1 MRALFFVPLALGL
14 VALSLGC
21 NPVPTPRV
29 VDEADQVAQSPASL
43 DAKVHAAPAW
53 AAAEKRRLEAHAAL
67 ESGPPARAQLLAEEA
82 IAGFHEAALLARIAK
97 ATKRAEQAEAEAAA
111 LERDL
116 ATVDGTMKTLA
127 ADVEGLELRLRV
139 AQGAEP
145 PGASGSASPERE
157 AARRD
162 AARAMAVQ
170 ARLLCGSARLLGAGK
185 TAAAGA
191 PSDKTPEDPSAP
203 AVVSRDLAEAEA
215 RLTELEAALGQAAPK
230 STPID
235 LATRTRAACLSVLT
249 RTRRG
254 NTAASEK
261 KGASERGSA
270 DSLLTELS
278 AMGQK
283 SQLSPSRDE
292 RGVVV
297 TLRDVFDGDKLK
309 AKARTLVEQL
319 DRVAASHP
327 AFAIAVVVHTDRT
340 VPAAERAK
348 LEERAKTIASAFGS
362 VAEAKRLVIVAGDA
376 LPVVSGKNTRNA
388 RVEIVFVAPEAL

>member
-1 MRALFFVPLALGL
+1 MRALLLVPLAAL
-14 VALSLGC
+14 VLAC

-67 ESGPPARAQLLAEEA
+67 ESGPQARAQLLAEEA
-82 IAGFHEAALLARIAK
+82 IAGYQEAALLARIAK
-97 ATKRAEQAEAEAAA
+97 ATRRAEQAEAEAES
-111 LERDL
+111 LEREL
-116 ATVDGTMKTLA
+116 AAVDGTMKTLA

-145 PGASGSASPERE
+145 ASASGSASPERE

-203 AVVSRDLAEAEA
+203 AVVSRDLGEAEA
-215 RLTELEAALGQAAPK
+215 RLAELETALAATAPK

-235 LATRTRAACLSVLT
+235 LATRTRSACLSVLT
-249 RTRRG
+249 RTRRA

-261 KGASERGSA
+261 KGAAVDASA
-270 DSLLTELS
+270 DTLLTELS
-278 AMGQK
+278 AMSQK
-283 SQLSPSRDE
+283 GELSPSRDE

-297 TLRDVFDGDKLK
+297 TLRDAFDGDKPK
-309 AKARTLVEQL
+309 AKAKTLLEQL

-327 AFAIAVVVHTDRT
+327 SFAVAVVVHTDR
-340 VPAAERAK
+340 PASPAEKAK
-348 LEERAKTIASAFGS
+348 WEERAKAIASAFGS
-362 VAEAKRLVIVAGDA
+362 VAEAKRLVLVAGDA
-376 LPVVSGKNTRNA
+376 LPVVSGKNARNA
-388 RVEIVFVAPEAL
+388 RIEIVFVAPEAL